1 MSTIVVATDG
11 SPAAEAAVDE
21 AIALARETGD
31 RLAIVTV
38 WQALQG
44 DFGLAYPPTAVLSDL
59 LDAERGHAEHALAN
73 AEDRARA
80 AGVEVETHLL
90 TGDPAERI
98 CAFAAEH
105 DARLIAVGTHGYGT
119 VLTLLMGSVSG
130 NVIRNAGRPVLV
142 THSVAEEQGNARTTK
157 SALGRET

>member
-11 SPAAEAAVDE
+11 SPAAEVAVDE
-21 AIALARETGD
+21 AVALARETGD

-44 DFGLAYPPTAVLSDL
+44 DFGLAYPPTAVLSEL
-59 LDAERGHAEHALAN
+59 LDAERGHAEQALAH
-73 AEDRARA
+73 AEERARA

-98 CAFAAEH
+98 CAFAAEN

-130 NVIRNAGRPVLV
+130 NVIRHAGRPVLV
-142 THSVAEEQGNARTTK
+142 TQAVPEEQAESK
-157 SALGRET
+157 SKKSLLGRGA

>member
-1 MSTIVVATDG
+1 MGTIVVATDG

-21 AIALARETGD
+21 AIALAQQTGD

-44 DFGLAYPPTAVLSDL
+44 DFGLAYPPTAVLSEL
-59 LDAERGHAEHALAN
+59 LDAERGHAEQALAK
-73 AEDRARA
+73 AEERARS
-80 AGVEVETHLL
+80 AGVEVEKHLL
-90 TGDPAERI
+90 TGDPAEQI

-119 VLTLLMGSVSG
+119 VMTLLMGSVSG
-130 NVIRNAGRPVLV
+130 NVIRGAGRPVLV
-142 THSVAEEQGNARTTK
+142 IQSTQDGHEEQHGRR
-157 SALGRET
+157 SLLGRGA

>member
-1 MSTIVVATDG
+1 MSVIVVATDG
-11 SPAAEAAVDE
+11 SPAADAAVDE

-59 LDAERGHAEHALAN
+59 LDAERGHAEHSLEHA
-73 AEDRARA
+73 AEHARA

-119 VLTLLMGSVSG
+119 VLSLLMGSVSG
-130 NVIRNAGRPVLV
+130 NVIRHAGRPVLV
-142 THSVAEEQGNARTTK
+142 TQATPETGDVPRGRRSV
-157 SALGRET
+157 LGRGA

>member
-11 SPAAEAAVDE
+11 SPAADTAVDE

-44 DFGLAYPPTAVLSDL
+44 DFGLAYPPTAVLSEL
-59 LDAERGHAEHALAN
+59 LDAERGHAEQALAS
-73 AEDRARA
+73 AEDRART
-80 AGVEVETHLL
+80 AGVDVETHLL

-98 CAFAAEH
+98 CAFAAER

-142 THSVAEEQGNARTTK
+142 THSVVDAHEEPKGKKTL
-157 SALGRET
+157 LGRGA